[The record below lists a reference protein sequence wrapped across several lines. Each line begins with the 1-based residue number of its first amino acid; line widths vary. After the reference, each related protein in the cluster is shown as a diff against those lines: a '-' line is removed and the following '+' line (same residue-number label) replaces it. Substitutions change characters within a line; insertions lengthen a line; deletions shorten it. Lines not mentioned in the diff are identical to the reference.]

1 MALPLKAFL
10 QASRLAPTDRQT
22 DRQTDTQTMSD
33 IPVTDHATSISVIS
47 VATSC
52 I

>member
-10 QASRLAPTDRQT
+10 EASRLAPTDRQT
-22 DRQTDTQTMSD
+22 NTQTMSD